1 MNDSVDVEQLS
12 LTLEKYS
19 RDDQQL
25 KTNIQQLVNDL
36 IVHDFNQL
44 VNFLYRMD
52 VNENKLKK
60 LLHDNP
66 ATDASVIITD
76 LLIERQLEK
85 IKTKMTF
92 KSKDDIDDNE
102 KW

>member
-1 MNDSVDVEQLS
+1 MNPSSELEQLT
-12 LTLEKYS
+12 LALEKYS
-19 RDDQQL
+19 RVDQPL
-25 KTNIQQLVNDL
+25 KTKIQQLVNDL

-52 VNENKLKK
+52 INESKLKK
-60 LLHDNP
+60 VLHNNP
-66 ATDASVIITD
+66 STDASVLITE

-85 IKTKMTF
+85 IKTKMSF
-92 KSKDDIDDNE
+92 DNKDNVDESE

>member
-1 MNDSVDVEQLS
+1 MNQSTELEQLS
-12 LTLEKYS
+12 LALEKYS
-19 RDDQQL
+19 SDDHQM
-25 KTNIQQLVNDL
+25 KSSIQQLVNDL

-44 VNFLYRMD
+44 INFLYRMD

-60 LLHDNP
+60 VLHDNP
-66 ATDASVIITD
+66 TTDASVLITE

-85 IKTKMTF
+85 IKTKMSF
-92 KSKDDIDDNE
+92 NNKGDIDERE

>member
-1 MNDSVDVEQLS
+1 MTVSSELNQLS
-12 LTLEKYS
+12 LELEKYS

-25 KTNIQQLVNDL
+25 KSKIQQLVNDL

-60 LLHDNP
+60 VLHDNP
-66 ATDASVIITD
+66 STDASILITQ

-85 IKTKMTF
+85 IKTKMSL
-92 KSKDDIDDNE
+92 KNKNDPDENE
-102 KW
+102 RW